1 MQNLSLD
8 DVKILSE
15 KDRKNFSYSWDN
27 PKNQKLQ
34 HEVFLKDIDA
44 SKDYDGLDDP
54 AKLAKMLN
62 KTMKVTK

>member
-44 SKDYDGLDDP
+44 SKEYDGLDDP

-62 KTMKVTK
+62 KSMKVTK